1 MTRKLGCQIRSIL
14 LTLLAKTMSR
24 PLLYC
29 SRLNTWD
36 RLKTLCLVL
45 GLLSLTACQS
55 VPVPDKLPRT
65 LTVAGKGDIKI
76 PTTMTQV
83 RLGVEIQGKT
93 SGGVQQQVRERSQ
106 AVVELLK
113 ARKVEKLETT
123 GISLN
128 PNYSYKDGKQNI
140 SGYSG
145 TNIVSFRIDTEKS
158 GTLLDDAIKAGA
170 TRIDGISFVAS
181 DEAIAQA
188 QQQAIQ
194 KAAEDAKKQAD
205 AALSALNLSQKEVMS
220 IQINNANPP
229 QPLNYAVSMPAIAQR
244 AQKPADMPVVGGEQ
258 KVEQSVTLQ
267 IRY

>member
-1 MTRKLGCQIRSIL
+1 MNRT
-14 LTLLAKTMSR
+14 
-24 PLLYC
+24 LLYC
-29 SRLNTWD
+29 SRLNAWE

-55 VPVPDKLPRT
+55 VSGQVESRNLASLSRT
-65 LTVAGKGDIKI
+65 LTVSGKGDVTI

-93 SGGVQQQVRERSQ
+93 AQEVQQQVAKRSQ

-113 ARKVEKLETT
+113 SRKVEKLQTT
-123 GISLN
+123 GINLT
-128 PNYSYKDGKQNI
+128 PNYTYKNGKQSIN
-140 SGYSG
+140 GYSG
-145 TNIVSFRIDTEKS
+145 TNTVSFRIDTEKS

-170 TRIDGISFVAS
+170 SRIDGISFVAS

-194 KAAEDAKKQAD
+194 KASEDAKKQAD
-205 AALSALNLSQKEVMS
+205 AALKALNLNQREVMG
-220 IQINNANPP
+220 IQINGANPP
-229 QPLNYAVSMPAIAQR
+229 QPLNYAVSMPAIAQN
-244 AQKPADMPVVGGEQ
+244 AQKVADTPVVGGEQ
-258 KVEQSVTLQ
+258 KVQQTVTLQ

>member
-1 MTRKLGCQIRSIL
+1 MN
-14 LTLLAKTMSR
+14 R

-55 VPVPDKLPRT
+55 VPSNAETPNLASLPRT
-65 LTVAGKGDIKI
+65 LSVSGKGDVTI
-76 PTTMTQV
+76 PTTMSQV

-93 SGGVQQQVRERSQ
+93 AQQVQQQVAQRSQ
-106 AVVELLK
+106 AVVKLLK
-113 ARKVEKLETT
+113 SRKVEKLQTT

-128 PNYSYKDGKQNI
+128 PNYTYKDGKQSI
-140 SGYSG
+140 SGYIG
-145 TNIVSFRIDTEKS
+145 TNKVSFRVATENS
-158 GTLLDDAIKAGA
+158 GQLLDDAIKAGA

-194 KAAEDAKKQAD
+194 KASEDAKKQAD
-205 AALSALNLSQKEVMS
+205 AALSALNLKSKEVIS
-220 IQINNANPP
+220 IQINGANPP
-229 QPLNYAVSMPAIAQR
+229 LPLVSSAPARMAQVASQR
-244 AQKPADMPVVGGEQ
+244 ANTAVVGGEQ
-258 KVEQSVTLQ
+258 KLQQTVTLQ

>member
-1 MTRKLGCQIRSIL
+1 MN
-14 LTLLAKTMSR
+14 R
-24 PLLYC
+24 PLGYC

-36 RLKTLCLVL
+36 RVKTVCLVL
-45 GLLSLTACQS
+45 GLLSLTSCQPAPINAQTQTLAS
-55 VPVPDKLPRT
+55 LPRT
-65 LTVAGKGDIKI
+65 LTVAGKGKVTI

-93 SGGVQQQVRERSQ
+93 AQQMQQQVAQRSQ

-113 ARKVEKLETT
+113 SRQVDKLETT
-123 GISLN
+123 GINLN
-128 PNYSYKDGKQNI
+128 PNYNYQGGKQTIN
-140 SGYSG
+140 GYSG
-145 TNIVSFRIDTEKS
+145 TNTVSFQIETEKS

-181 DEAIAQA
+181 DQAIAQA

-194 KAAEDAKKQAD
+194 EASKDAKKQAE
-205 AALSALNLSQKEVMS
+205 AALKALNFSEQEVIS
-220 IQINNANPP
+220 VQINGATPP
-229 QPLNYAVSMPAIAQR
+229 QPVNYAIPKAAIAQS
-244 AQKPADMPVVGGEQ
+244 AQSPADTPVVGGEQ

>member
-1 MTRKLGCQIRSIL
+1 MNS
-14 LTLLAKTMSR
+14 

-29 SRLNTWD
+29 FSLNTWKQW
-36 RLKTLCLVL
+36 KTLCLVL
-45 GLLSLTACQS
+45 GLVSLTGCQS
-55 VPVPDKLPRT
+55 APAQGEARNLAALPRT
-65 LTVAGKGDIKI
+65 ITVSGKGDVTI

-93 SGGVQQQVRERSQ
+93 AQEVQQQVAKRSQ
-106 AVVELLK
+106 AVVQLLK
-113 ARKVEKLETT
+113 ARQVEKLATT

-140 SGYSG
+140 TGYSA
-145 TNIVSFRIDTEKS
+145 TNTVSFRIDTEKS
-158 GTLLDDAIKAGA
+158 GTLLDEAIKAGA

-194 KAAEDAKKQAD
+194 KASEDAKKQAD
-205 AALSALNLSQKEVMS
+205 VALKALNLSSQEVIG
-220 IQINNANPP
+220 IQINAANPP
-229 QPLNYAVSMPAIAQR
+229 GPVNYAFSPKVAQATAAR
-244 AQKPADMPVVGGEQ
+244 ADTPVVGGEQ
-258 KVEQSVTLQ
+258 KVQQSVTLQ